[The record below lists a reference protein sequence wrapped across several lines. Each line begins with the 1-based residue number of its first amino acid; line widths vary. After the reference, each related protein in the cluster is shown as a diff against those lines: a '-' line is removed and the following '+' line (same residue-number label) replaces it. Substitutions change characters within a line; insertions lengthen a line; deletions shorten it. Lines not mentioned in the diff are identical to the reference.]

1 MRHTIRYSAAVTL
14 FGVAF
19 AMLPP
24 QAIALDAPLTATAQ
38 KLVQNFSSAEETLE
52 YHFMLKMPTF
62 TDDNRDEVFTKMA
75 DALKDMVQLGPL
87 KGQKTG
93 SYIDS
98 KDRILDKVH
107 LILRLRPGQLT
118 VKARSTSLN
127 VLMDLKAC
135 TGQKIKYEK
144 DFFEEP
150 GFSISS
156 EYSFKKEE
164 WLADPTKATVRQTM
178 DFMQEKCPALLA
190 QLEPYLKPM
199 EALAAPGTARMHSA
213 DIKLNHPIQDSLKES
228 GFTMWM
234 FPGSK
239 HTLGEI
245 VWTGRVKDKPAL
257 DQLYKDMRE
266 KLVKADLLAPDQ
278 SSKTEQYFFAYYGA
292 RTPAK

>member
-1 MRHTIRYSAAVTL
+1 MRNTLRYSATVAL
-14 FGVAF
+14 LGVAF
-19 AMLPP
+19 GMMPP
-24 QAIALDAPLTATAQ
+24 QAVALDGPLTATAQ
-38 KLVQNFSSAEETLE
+38 KLMQNFSSAEETLE
-52 YHFMLKMPTF
+52 YHFMLKMPAF
-62 TDDNRDEVFTKMA
+62 ADDNRDQVFAKMA
-75 DALKDMVQLGPL
+75 DALKPMVQLGPL
-87 KGQKTG
+87 KGLKTG

-98 KDRILDKVH
+98 KDRTLDKAH

-118 VKARSTSLN
+118 VKARSSSLN
-127 VLMDLKAC
+127 DLMDLQAC
-135 TGQKIKYEK
+135 IGQKIKYEK

-178 DFMQEKCPALLA
+178 DFMQEKCPALLQ

-199 EALAAPGTARMHSA
+199 EAMTAPGTARMYSA
-213 DIKLNHPIQDSLKES
+213 DIKLDHPIQDSLKES

-234 FPGSK
+234 FPGSS

-245 VWTGRVKDKPAL
+245 AWTGRVKDKPSL
-257 DQLYKDMRE
+257 EQLYKDVRE
-266 KLVKADLLAPDQ
+266 KLIKADLLASDQ
-278 SSKTEQYFFAYYGA
+278 SSKTEQYFFAYFGA